1 MGAVSRL
8 ARKMPGPLRRLYY
21 ASVPFSVRYG
31 SEFRETSKFLSRSQ
45 WWGRQELEAHQ
56 LEQLGRLLE
65 HAYTNVPYYQK
76 VFNERGLKPRDIQS
90 LADLSKLPILT
101 RDIIWENFDGL
112 IATNVQR
119 EGLKK
124 FSTSG
129 STGNRLT
136 FLGEDILYKAEAA
149 YVARAFSAHGSK
161 LNDEMSIWLR
171 RYVPDDG
178 GSIFKHDLELRRLY
192 LSAYHLSL
200 NRLKEYVDLINGCQA
215 RVLVGYPS
223 SLYILASLLE
233 GSGLRLTNVRVAHAA
248 SEQMLAHWRQKI
260 ETVLGIPVKAHY
272 GMIEKVS
279 MFFQCDCSD
288 FYHESLEYGVTEF
301 VNPEHGVGQVVGT
314 GFLNYAMPFIRYQM
328 NDTARVN
335 AGETKCKCGRGLPL
349 SVEDFEG
356 RADDI
361 LVTSDG
367 RYLPGVNF
375 YTMMYKTPGVKMFQ
389 IMQQAPDS
397 VEVLVVPSDTFDDT
411 SMQLLRKG
419 LTDRLGSV
427 TLEIKL
433 VNDIE
438 RSRQTGKIRCI
449 INNCKLALQ

>member
-1 MGAVSRL
+1 M
-8 ARKMPGPLRRLYY
+8 
-21 ASVPFSVRYG
+21 RYG
-31 SEFRETSKFLSRSQ
+31 SKFRETSKCIRRSQ
-45 WWGRQELEAHQ
+45 WWSRQELEAYQ
-56 LEQLGRLLE
+56 LEQLGRLVE
-65 HAYTNVPYYQK
+65 HAYANVPYYQK
-76 VFNERGLKPRDIQS
+76 VFNERALKPQDIQGLS
-90 LADLSKLPILT
+90 DLAKLPILT
-101 RDIIWENFDGL
+101 RDIIRENFDDL
-112 IATNVQR
+112 IATTVRR

-136 FLGEDILYKAEAA
+136 FLGEDSLYKAEAA
-149 YVARAFSAHGSK
+149 HVARAFSAHGSR
-161 LNDEMSIWLR
+161 LNDEMTVWLR

-178 GSIFKHDLELRRLY
+178 GPIFKHDLELRRLY

-215 RVLVGYPS
+215 CVLVGYPS
-223 SLYILASLLE
+223 SLYILATLLE
-233 GSGLRLTNVRVAHAA
+233 KSGLRLTNIRVAHAA
-248 SEQMLAHWRQKI
+248 SEQMLAHWKQKI

-288 FYHESLEYGVTEF
+288 LYHESLEYGVTEF
-301 VNPEHGVGQVVGT
+301 VNQEAGVGQVVGT

-349 SVEDFEG
+349 SVEDFQG

-367 RYLPGVNF
+367 RHLPGVNF

-397 VEVLVVPSDTFDDT
+397 VEVMIVPTDTFDT
-411 SMQLLRKG
+411 ASMQLLRKG

-427 TLEIKL
+427 NLDIKL
-433 VNDIE
+433 VNEIE
-438 RSRQTGKIRCI
+438 RSRKTGKIRCI
-449 INNCKLALQ
+449 INNCTLGVQ